1 MKKILI
7 TGANS
12 YIGTSFSSYLEQ
24 YAKEY
29 CVDTLDTIGN
39 AWKDADFSEYDSIFH
54 VAGIAHQKET
64 EKNADLYY
72 RVNRDLVCEVA
83 KKAKDAGVKQFVF
96 LSSMSVYGVHTG
108 VITKETLPAPRS
120 HYGKSKL
127 EAEEKLNQLSGD
139 AFLVAILRPPM
150 VYGEGC
156 KGNYQLLKKFAL
168 KSPIFPN
175 IQNQRSMI
183 RIDRLCEAVKQVI
196 DHQRNGIFF
205 PQDPDYI
212 CTSDMVLALAQKA
225 GKKIYLTKAFNPI
238 IRSLKLPV
246 IQKVFGDLIY
256 DKNTM
261 Q

>member
-12 YIGTSFSSYLEQ
+12 YIGTNFEAYLEQ
-24 YAKEY
+24 YSKEY
-29 CVDTLDTIGN
+29 SVDTLDTLD
-39 AWKDADFSEYDSIFH
+39 ASWKDADFSQYDAVFH

-64 EKNADLYY
+64 KKNADLYY
-72 RVNRDLVCEVA
+72 LVNRDLVCEIA
-83 KKAKDAGVKQFVF
+83 KKAKDEGVKQFVF

-108 VITKETLPAPRS
+108 VITKETVPAPRS

-127 EAEEKLNQLSGD
+127 QAEDKLNQMSTEE
-139 AFLVAILRPPM
+139 FLVAILRPPM

-168 KSPIFPN
+168 KSPLFPK
-175 IQNQRSMI
+175 IQNRRSMI
-183 RIDRLCEAVKQVI
+183 RIDRLCEFVKKVI
-196 DHQRNGIFF
+196 DNESKGIFF
-205 PQDPDYI
+205 PQDPEYI
-212 CTSDMVLALAQKA
+212 CTSDMVLGIAQQS
-225 GKKIYLTKAFNPI
+225 GRNIHLTKAFNPV
-238 IRSLKLPV
+238 IRCLKLGV